1 MSAYSPSRPYLP
13 ALAAALLW
21 LLERVVAA
29 GLAVMLALTV
39 TNCVLRYLFDSGI
52 AEAEEIAVLLLVWT
66 TFLGSIAALARHEH
80 LGIDFI
86 PTRNRRV
93 QTVASILSHLV
104 MIAISVLLTWGS
116 WVQFGVNLV
125 NTLPVSGISQSILY
139 AAGLVAGAAFTFI
152 LSVRLVGLVASLF
165 RDVEPVTEPDAALTL
180 GQESAS

>member
-1 MSAYSPSRPYLP
+1 MSTSPPPHTVRP
-13 ALAAALLW
+13 ARAAALLR
-21 LLERVVAA
+21 LLELVVAA

-86 PTRNRRV
+86 PTLNRRI

-104 MIAISVLLTWGS
+104 MIAISVMLTWGS
-116 WVQFGVNLV
+116 AVQYDVNLV
-125 NTLPVSGISQSILY
+125 NTLPVSGLSQSVLY
-139 AAGLVAGAAFTFI
+139 AAGVVAGVAFTLI
-152 LSVRLVGLVASLF
+152 LSVRLLGLLASLF
-165 RDVEPVTEPDAALTL
+165 RDAAPVTDAALSL
-180 GQESAS
+180 GQERAS

>member
-1 MSAYSPSRPYLP
+1 MSAYSSSRPFLP

-29 GLAVMLALTV
+29 GLAVMLAFTV

-86 PTRNRRV
+86 PTRNRRI
-93 QTVASILSHLV
+93 QVAASALSHVV

-139 AAGLVAGAAFTFI
+139 AAGLVAGVAFTLI
-152 LSVRLVGLVASLF
+152 LSLRLVGLVTSLF
-165 RDVEPVTEPDAALTL
+165 RDAEPARDAALGL
-180 GQESAS
+180 SQESAS